1 MARHI
6 AETKKKEDGLVV
18 VTGLSERTAEGLE
31 ERALKMG
38 GDVPES
44 EMNALL
50 SAGDQQT
57 AALLAIALQEEG
69 IPAQSVTGFK
79 SGVVTNRYRF
89 KDRIN
94 EINTDRVEE
103 IVESGRVAVVAGF
116 QTTEGGSD
124 VTAVGTAAYLGWD
137 CDIYTEDMCMYTVDP
152 QVYPE
157 AKPIKAVTYEEMME
171 MANLGADKIET
182 KAVELA
188 KKYSVKLF
196 FGKSLEDDRS
206 KGTYIVSKEMIINEN
221 LLVED
226 TPVTGMGIQDEVSI
240 FTLRN
245 LASDGKAVAEV
256 FRILGEQNIIVDMI
270 SQQMAENGT
279 CTVSFSC
286 GADQGEALTN
296 EIGRHEIFD
305 GITIDCE
312 GNLAMISLVGVGMAA
327 NSGVASEVFRIL
339 AENNIKYYH
348 ITTSEISISVT
359 VEMGQKLNAAI
370 ALCRAFNL

>member
-1 MARHI
+1 
-6 AETKKKEDGLVV
+6 
-18 VTGLSERTAEGLE
+18 
-31 ERALKMG
+31 
-38 GDVPES
+38 
-44 EMNALL
+44 
-50 SAGDQQT
+50 
-57 AALLAIALQEEG
+57 
-69 IPAQSVTGFK
+69 
-79 SGVVTNRYRF
+79 
-89 KDRIN
+89 
-94 EINTDRVEE
+94 
-103 IVESGRVAVVAGF
+103 
-116 QTTEGGSD
+116 
-124 VTAVGTAAYLGWD
+124 
-137 CDIYTEDMCMYTVDP
+137 MYTVDP

-296 EIGRHEIFD
+296 EIGRQEIFD